1 MKIAFDAKRAF
12 HNLTGLGN
20 YSRSVINSIS
30 EILEDEELYLFTPK
44 INNQNFTIKKS
55 NINIIQPS
63 RCSIKNYWRF
73 MGVNK
78 QLNYYN
84 IDIYHGLSNEIPYGI
99 KTKSIVTIHD
109 LLFLKYP
116 NFYKYIDRNI
126 YHIKSKLACYNA
138 DKIIATSEETKND
151 IINFFNIKQD
161 KISVIYQSCH
171 NAFISPSIEKV
182 YNKKINL
189 ILEKPFILYVGSI
202 EERKNLIFLLEAL
215 KKMKK
220 EIKLI
225 CVGEK
230 KQYYQKVKKFIYKN
244 GLKNRI
250 LFLDIYDSETL
261 SLIYRKSRGLV
272 YPSINE
278 GFGIPIIEAMYSK
291 VPVVTSNNSIFQEIG
306 GKYSYYFEQGNI
318 DSLITQISNIWYE
331 SKEREDRIKINFQY
345 VQKFNPNQQAIEI
358 IDLYKKIL

>member
-1 MKIAFDAKRAF
+1 MKIGLDAKRAF
-12 HNLTGLGN
+12 TNQSGLGN
-20 YSRSVINSIS
+20 YSRELIHSMQKNYS
-30 EILEDEELYLFTPK
+30 ELNLNLFTTER
-44 INNQNFTIKKS
+44 NNQIFNPKNV
-55 NINIIQPS
+55 NIYTPKMKIF
-63 RCSIKNYWRF
+63 KNYWRQYQI
-73 MGVNK
+73 GNILNK
-78 QLNYYN
+78 EN
-84 IDIYHGLSNEIPYGI
+84 INIYHGLSNEIPRNLNKKI
-99 KTKSIVTIHD
+99 KCIVTIHD
-109 LLFLKYP
+109 LIYIKHP
-116 NFYKYIDRNI
+116 KFYNLIDRNI
-126 YHIKSKLACYNA
+126 YYQKSKYACKKA
-138 DKIIATSEETKND
+138 DKIIAISEQTKED
-151 IINFFNIKQD
+151 IINFFKVD
-161 KISVIYQSCH
+161 ETKISVIYQSCH

-225 CVGEK
+225 FVGEK